1 MGKILLALTAV
12 YILILCTAALEKNG
26 VQTEFISDQRIH
38 EFLQSSNTY
47 EYIDLSG
54 KRKIIQL

>member
-1 MGKILLALTAV
+1 MAV
-12 YILILCTAALEKNG
+12 AYILILFATVLEKNNIG
-26 VQTEFISDQRIH
+26 IEFISDQRIH

-47 EYIDLSG
+47 EYIDLDG